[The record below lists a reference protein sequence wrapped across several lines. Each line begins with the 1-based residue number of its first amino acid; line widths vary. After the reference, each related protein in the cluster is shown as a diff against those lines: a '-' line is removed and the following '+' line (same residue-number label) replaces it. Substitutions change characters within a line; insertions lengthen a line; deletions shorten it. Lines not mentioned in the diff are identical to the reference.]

1 MYKPVFVLFSEL
13 IENSPFQR
21 QIEIA
26 TTSTKLIVSLS
37 VIKTFDNFFGGTKKL
52 FSEVKNHFL
61 VPKNKSSNVLI
72 NDNEIIGCSYNR
84 IIIFKIFSNFN
95 IAMLDPLFSLS
106 LKTKPSKENSFIE
119 KCSPLCQ
126 EPYNLV
132 STFLSCRYSG
142 KTQKQMQEFVRE
154 NYVKRQSFQR

>member
-95 IAMLDPLFSLS
+95 IAMLDP
-106 LKTKPSKENSFIE
+106 
-119 KCSPLCQ
+119 
-126 EPYNLV
+126 
-132 STFLSCRYSG
+132 
-142 KTQKQMQEFVRE
+142 
-154 NYVKRQSFQR
+154 